1 MHALGRR
8 VHGVN
13 DAGSAPEY
21 RRSLSCDIP
30 VKTDAWREVF
40 VIGVKNTREAGLT
53 LLNHSAHRVEANQQ
67 TVGLFN
73 RRYVGPAQS
82 QIQHEF
88 RRDAPVILEESRGR
102 RPVQLSK
109 WLAQELKCPGW
120 LSREEVLQWRGTW
133 VASKEL
139 DSATRVVEVVVG
151 VDW

>member
-21 RRSLSCDIP
+21 CRSLACDIP

-40 VIGVKNTREAGLT
+40 VIALKKTIEARLT
-53 LLNHSAHRVEANQQ
+53 LLNQSAYRIEATQQ
-67 TVGLFN
+67 AVGLFD

-102 RPVQLSK
+102 RPVQLAK
-109 WLAQELKCPGW
+109 RLAQELKCPGW
-120 LSREEVLQWRGTW
+120 LSGEEVLQWRGTW